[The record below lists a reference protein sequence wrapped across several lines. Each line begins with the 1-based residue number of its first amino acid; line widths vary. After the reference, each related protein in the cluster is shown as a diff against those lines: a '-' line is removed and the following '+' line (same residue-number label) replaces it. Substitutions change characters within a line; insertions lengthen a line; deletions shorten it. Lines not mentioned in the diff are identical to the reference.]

1 MFEEHALTV
10 CLDDFI
16 IDNHFILRRHTHL
29 LTILIDKNNIKIK
42 FITQIDRMR
51 FAEIIKTYLLK
62 V

>member
-16 IDNHFILRRHTHL
+16 IDNHFILRRHL

-51 FAEIIKTYLLK
+51 LAEIIKTYLLR